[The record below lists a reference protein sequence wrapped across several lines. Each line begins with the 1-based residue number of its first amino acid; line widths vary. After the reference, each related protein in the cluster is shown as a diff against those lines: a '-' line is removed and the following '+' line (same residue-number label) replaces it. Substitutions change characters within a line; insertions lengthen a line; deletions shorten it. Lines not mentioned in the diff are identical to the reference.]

1 MSKRQRDPATKP
13 KGKAGQAPSKRPP
26 TMMDVARLAGVSTM
40 TVSRALKSDSVILE
54 ATRQRILAVCDEI
67 GYILDER
74 AGALSSNQTG
84 FISALIPSI
93 NNANFAELARGLTDA
108 AAESGLQIL
117 LGYTEY
123 SAEKEEA
130 LINAMMRRRP
140 EALML
145 VTGAHSERTRTI
157 LRSAGI
163 PVVEAWDTPQEPI
176 HHTVGFSNALVS
188 ATMVRRL
195 YEKGY
200 REIGFLGGTS
210 YPGSP
215 GTSRRAGYDAA
226 IRQLGLPE
234 GRVLSF
240 RQPPTALAMG
250 QGAEA
255 MAELVTRF
263 PGVDAVV
270 CIHDLAAFGALM
282 ECQRRGWDVPGRCA
296 IAGFGDFEVGRYSRP
311 RITTIRVDAYA
322 LGRMAGDILLDSIRS
337 ARQGEATP
345 ARHVTIPFEIEE
357 RESI

>member
-1 MSKRQRDPATKP
+1 MSKRQQDPIAKP
-13 KGKAGQAPSKRPP
+13 DGKNGQPAPKRPP

-54 ATRQRILAVCDEI
+54 ATRQRILTVCDEI

-84 FISALIPSI
+84 FISALVPSI
-93 NNANFAELARGLTDA
+93 NNAIFADLAWGLTDA

-123 SAEKEEA
+123 SSEKEEA

-140 EALML
+140 EAIML
-145 VTGAHSERTRTI
+145 VTGHHSVRAQTV

-163 PVVEAWDTPQEPI
+163 PVVEAWDVPQDPI
-176 HHTVGFSNALVS
+176 HHIVGFSNAL
-188 ATMVRRL
+188 ATTALVRRL
-195 YEKGY
+195 YGKGY
-200 REIGFLGGTS
+200 REIGFIGGTS

-215 GTSRRAGYDAA
+215 GMIRRAGYEAA
-226 IRQLGLPE
+226 IRELGLPE
-234 GRVLSF
+234 GRIVGF

-255 MAELVTRF
+255 IVELLTRF

-270 CIHDLAAFGALM
+270 CVHDLAAFGALM
-282 ECQRRGWDVPGRCA
+282 ECSRRGWDVPGRCA
-296 IAGFGDFEVGRYSRP
+296 IAGFGDFEVSRYSRP
-311 RITTIRVDAYA
+311 RITTIKADAYG
-322 LGRMAGDILLDSIRS
+322 LGRTAGGLLLDSIRA

-345 ARHVTIPFEIEE
+345 ARHVTVAFTIEE
-357 RESI
+357 REST

>member
-1 MSKRQRDPATKP
+1 
-13 KGKAGQAPSKRPP
+13 
-26 TMMDVARLAGVSTM
+26 MMDVARLARVSTM

-93 NNANFAELARGLTDA
+93 NNANFADLARGLTDA
-108 AAESGLQIL
+108 AAEAGLQIL

-123 SAEKEEA
+123 SSEKEEA
-130 LINAMMRRRP
+130 LVNAMMRRRP
-140 EALML
+140 EALLL
-145 VTGAHSERTRTI
+145 VSGQHSGRTRTT
-157 LRSAGI
+157 LRAAAI
-163 PVVEAWDTPQEPI
+163 PVVEAWDIPREPI
-176 HHTVGFSNALVS
+176 HHTIGFSNALVS

-195 YEKGY
+195 FEKGY
-200 REIGFLGGTS
+200 REIGFIGGTS

-226 IRQLGLPE
+226 IRELGLPE
-234 GRVLSF
+234 GRVLLF
-240 RQPPTALAMG
+240 HQAPTALAMG

-255 MAELVTRF
+255 MGELLTRF
-263 PGVDAVV
+263 PGIDAVV

-282 ECQRRGWDVPGRCA
+282 ECQRRGWEVPGRCA
-296 IAGFGDFEVGRYSRP
+296 IAGFGDFEVGRYCRP
-311 RITTIRVDAYA
+311 RIATVKIDSYA
-322 LGRMAGDILLDSIRS
+322 LGHMAGDLLLDSIRS
-337 ARQGEATP
+337 ARQGEVTP
-345 ARHVTIPFEIEE
+345 ARHVTVPFEIEE